1 MQLDCYCSIR
11 RCKACSAGNK
21 AYKIL
26 VICAFALALVIIV
39 ALLLRGQTLDEDDH
53 EVVSTEPSCFSQT
66 VTWLR
71 DKSSTIMV
79 RFKILVTHFQIIAGL
94 PLLLSASFPESFTS
108 LTDTLA
114 IFNLDVWALL
124 SRYNSIITVFARRCI
139 LACMSTCLIMHD

>member
-53 EVVSTEPSCFSQT
+53 EIVSAEPSCFSQT

-124 SRYNSIITVFARRCI
+124 SRCNSIII
-139 LACMSTCLIMHD
+139 LLSFCLQGAV